1 MTYLLFTENL
11 TGAMFNACTENY
23 NVLLQNSFEYTRG
36 GGGTIYFLNLKCK
49 SHLSLLRCSAFAK
62 CKANVCS

>member
-36 GGGTIYFLNLKCK
+36 GGGDYLFFKFK
-49 SHLSLLRCSAFAK
+49 M
-62 CKANVCS
+62 